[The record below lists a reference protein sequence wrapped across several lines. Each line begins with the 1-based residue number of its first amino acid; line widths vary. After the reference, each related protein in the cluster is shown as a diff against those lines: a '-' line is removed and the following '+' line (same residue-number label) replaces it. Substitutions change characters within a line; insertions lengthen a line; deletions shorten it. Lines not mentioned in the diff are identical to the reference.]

1 MNHFLLLLIELD
13 PTTSESLTGIITIAV
28 LLFLS
33 GLISG
38 SEMALFSLTRLDLE
52 NPKPNEASR
61 INLIV
66 KLLEKPKKLLAT
78 ILIANNVV
86 NIGVVIVFSQI
97 SKNFLGNIQ
106 SPIVLFLVEVVV
118 VTFIILFFGEVL
130 PKIYAS
136 RHKHSFSLKIIYPI
150 YIFDILFT
158 PLSSP
163 MRHLTIWIQNHLKE
177 QKNNI
182 SVGQLS
188 QALELTS
195 TTDTSHEEQ
204 KILKGIVSF
213 GNTDASQVMKP
224 RIDIFSLD
232 IEEKFEEIIPKIVDN
247 GFSRIPVY
255 KENIDQIEGI
265 LFVKDLI
272 PHIDTPDFNW
282 TSLIRTPIFV
292 PENKKLD
299 DLLKTFQNSKNH
311 LAIVVD
317 EFGGTSGLISLED
330 IIEEIVGNISDE
342 FDDVSINY
350 SQLDEKTYLFEGK
363 TSLRDFYRVLSIDG
377 TLFEEQKGE
386 AETLAGLILQIN
398 RSFPRKGQKITFDN
412 YTFSIELMDNRRI
425 KQIKV
430 QINN

>member
-1 MNHFLLLLIELD
+1 MNNLLFIELN
-13 PTTSESLTGIITIAV
+13 TISGEFLAGIITIII

-52 NPKPNEASR
+52 NPKENEASR
-61 INLIV
+61 INLII

-78 ILIANNVV
+78 ILIANNIV
-86 NIGVVIVFSQI
+86 NIGIVIVFSQI
-97 SKNFLGNIQ
+97 SKNFLGSIE
-106 SPIVLFLVEVVV
+106 SPIVLFLIEVVI

-136 RHKHSFSLKIIYPI
+136 RNKHSFSLKIVYPI
-150 YIFDILFT
+150 YIFDILLT

-163 MRHLTIWIQNHLKE
+163 MRHLTVWIQNHLKE
-177 QKNNI
+177 QKNNL
-182 SVGQLS
+182 SVDQLS

-232 IEEKFEEIIPKIVDN
+232 IEEKFEDIIPKIVDN

-299 DLLKTFQNSKNH
+299 DLLKIFQNSKNH

-363 TSLRDFYRVLSIDG
+363 TSLKDFYRVLSIDG
-377 TLFEEQKGE
+377 TTFEEQKGE

-398 RSFPRKGQKITFDN
+398 RSFPRKGQKIIFQN
-412 YTFSIELMDNRRI
+412 YTFTIELMDNRRI

-430 QINN
+430 LINN

>member
-1 MNHFLLLLIELD
+1 MFIELNAA
-13 PTTSESLTGIITIAV
+13 TSESLTGIITIAV

-38 SEMALFSLTRLDLE
+38 SEIALFSLTKIDLE
-52 NPKPNEASR
+52 NPKPNEVSR
-61 INLIV
+61 INMII

-78 ILIANNVV
+78 ILIANNLV
-86 NIGVVIVFSQI
+86 NIGIVIVFSQF
-97 SKNFLGNIQ
+97 SKHFLGHIE
-106 SPIVLFLVEVVV
+106 SPIILFLVEVVV
-118 VTFIILFFGEVL
+118 ITFVILFFGEVL
-130 PKIYAS
+130 PKIYAN
-136 RHKHSFSLKIIYPI
+136 RNKYSFSLKIIYPI
-150 YIFDILFT
+150 YIFDFLFS
-158 PLSSP
+158 PLSNP
-163 MRHLTIWIQNHLKE
+163 MRYLTTWIQNHLKE

-232 IEEKFEEIIPKIVDN
+232 IEEKFEEIILKIVDN

-272 PHIDTPDFNW
+272 PHIDTPGFNW

-377 TLFEEQKGE
+377 TLFEEKKGE

-430 QINN
+430 LINN